1 MPLVTVLRIIG
12 GAMAL
17 IAIVWASIIGFY
29 PSQGPVL
36 IVLGLGGAALLAA
49 GEALKDRTQP

>member
-1 MPLVTVLRIIG
+1 
-12 GAMAL
+12 MAL